1 MVARRPEEVDQLFV
15 QAFSAGNLE
24 ALVALYEPDAVLVP
38 QSGKVVTGREAIR
51 EALQGSL
58 TLCGEFRLEVKSVV
72 GTGDLALVRSDWSL
86 VGTAPGGCLVNLS
99 GRASEVLRRQPD
111 GSWLY
116 VIDNPFAAD

>member
-1 MVARRPEEVDQLFV
+1 MAALRPEEVDQLFA
-15 QAFSAGNLE
+15 QAFSAGDLD
-24 ALVALYEPDAVLVP
+24 ALVALYEPDAALVP
-38 QSGKVVTGREAIR
+38 QSGRMVTGREAIR
-51 EALQGSL
+51 EALQGFL
-58 TLCGEFRLEVKSVV
+58 TLCGEFRIEVKSVV

-116 VIDNPFAAD
+116 VIDKPFAAD